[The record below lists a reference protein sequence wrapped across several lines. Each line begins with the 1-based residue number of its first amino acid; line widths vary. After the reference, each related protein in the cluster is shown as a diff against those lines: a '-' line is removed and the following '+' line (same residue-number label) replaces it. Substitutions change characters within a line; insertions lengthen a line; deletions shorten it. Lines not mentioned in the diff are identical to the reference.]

1 MSLKAVEV
9 LSAAREGS
17 SSQACSSMGDLST
30 RSKDTQAA
38 VLSLGMLN
46 EGFRSRETEE
56 RAEEGGG
63 RRVKEEEEG
72 ASLAPETP
80 QRAPRPAPGR
90 LVDEEKVFG
99 YVKCCSFI

>member
-1 MSLKAVEV
+1 MSVKAVEV

-46 EGFRSRETEE
+46 EGFRSRETEK
-56 RAEEGGG
+56 RAEKEEGGG

-90 LVDEEKVFG
+90 LVDENN
-99 YVKCCSFI
+99 